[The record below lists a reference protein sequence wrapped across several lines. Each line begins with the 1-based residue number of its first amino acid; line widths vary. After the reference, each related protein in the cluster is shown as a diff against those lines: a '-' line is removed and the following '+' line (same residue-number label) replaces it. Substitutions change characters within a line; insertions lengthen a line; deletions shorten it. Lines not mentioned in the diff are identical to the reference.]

1 MVTSRPFCPSP
12 PALPVEFYRYPKF
25 RAVSGRRCRANLPI
39 KLPIPARLPILYV
52 ILSVLVLISVV
63 PMYFYSAQVEAINRD
78 RLKTNEMLLQNT
90 VTRSLADDISQHEET
105 LRMMLSNLSSAIQ
118 VASGGDITSQKVEA
132 PELRALLENFVS
144 SSEDIAYA
152 TLLNSEAKGISAGR
166 IAPDAFLQREL
177 ERAYTAARDGRIY
190 NGQALLVGSG
200 KSARTVVLVS
210 SPVMYG
216 TRFLGM
222 IGSVVDLQFL
232 IRRLKEVSGGGLTP
246 YVVDSQGRLVA
257 AATPE
262 YATGQDMKNLEIVRS
277 FVDEGNKVQLAATNE
292 FTISEGKNR
301 VAMLGTYS
309 PVTALDWAVVV
320 QKPRHEA
327 YRGIYEM
334 QRTAR
339 LLALLAVLVSMG
351 LSIFAAR
358 RITNP
363 LEVLTESSRAI
374 ARGDFSQRVHLK
386 SRTEIGELADT
397 FNVMSEELEQFVL
410 DLKRAAEENR
420 ALFMGS
426 IQMLAGAVD
435 EKDPYTRGHS
445 DRVTRYSMM
454 IAREMGQDEEFIEK
468 LRISAQLHDVGKIGI
483 EDRILKKPGALT
495 PDEYE
500 IMKTHTT
507 KGANILRPVQQL
519 KEMLPG
525 IELHHESLD
534 GRGYP
539 YGLKADQIPL
549 LARVI
554 AVADTFDA
562 LTTNRPYQQAHDSV
576 DALRII
582 HNLAGKRLDPKAV
595 AALTAVYERGEIRIQ
610 RIAVPVPAQ
619 VAAAAA
625 ATATSVAAT
634 PLAAATGEPPVQVTA
649 LETPTPASKDTLA
662 VETSRF

>member
-1 MVTSRPFCPSP
+1 MRRYKAT
-12 PALPVEFYRYPKF
+12 LP
-25 RAVSGRRCRANLPI
+25 L
-39 KLPIPARLPILYV
+39 KLPMPARIPVLYV

-90 VTRSLADDISQHEET
+90 VTRSLADDISQHQQT

-118 VASGGDITSQKVEA
+118 VASGGDFGSKNVEA

-144 SSEDIAYA
+144 SSPDIAYA
-152 TLLNSEAKGISAGR
+152 TLLNSDAKGISAGR

-177 ERAYTAARDGRIY
+177 ERAYAASRDGRVY
-190 NGQALLVGSG
+190 NGQALVVGSG
-200 KSARTVVLVS
+200 KSARTVMLVS
-210 SPVMYG
+210 APVMYG
-216 TRFLGM
+216 GRFLGM

-232 IRRLKEVSGGGLTP
+232 ISRLQEVSSGGLTP

-257 AATPE
+257 AATPD
-262 YATGQDMKNLEIVRS
+262 YATGQDMKNLEIVHN
-277 FVDEGNKVQLAATNE
+277 FVDQGNKAQLAATKE
-292 FTISEGKNR
+292 FDIGDGRTR
-301 VAMLGTYS
+301 TAMLGTYS

-327 YRGIYEM
+327 YRGVYEM
-334 QRTAR
+334 QRTGR
-339 LLALLAVLVSMG
+339 LLAFLAVLVSMG

-386 SRTEIGELADT
+386 SRTEIGELAET
-397 FNVMSEELEQFVL
+397 FNVMSEELEQFVQ
-410 DLKRAAEENR
+410 DLKRAAEENL

-445 DRVTRYSMM
+445 DRVTRYSLM
-454 IAREMGQDEEFIEK
+454 IAREMALDEDFLET

-483 EDRILKKPGALT
+483 EDRVLKKPGALT
-495 PDEYE
+495 PEEFE

-507 KGANILRPVQQL
+507 KGANILRPVKQL
-519 KEMLPG
+519 KDMLPG

-539 YGLKADQIPL
+539 YGLKGDQIPL
-549 LARVI
+549 LPRVI

-562 LTTNRPYQQAHDSV
+562 LTTNRPYQQAHDPIE
-576 DALRII
+576 ALRII
-582 HNLAGKRLDPKAV
+582 HNLAGKRLDPAAV
-595 AALTAVYERGEIRIQ
+595 AALTAVFERGEIRIQ
-610 RIAVPVPAQ
+610 R
-619 VAAAAA
+619 VAAA
-625 ATATSVAAT
+625 VAA
-634 PLAAATGEPPVQVTA
+634 PV
-649 LETPTPASKDTLA
+649 TPAPAPTAEPTASNAKDKDMVAA
-662 VETSRF
+662 VETHRF